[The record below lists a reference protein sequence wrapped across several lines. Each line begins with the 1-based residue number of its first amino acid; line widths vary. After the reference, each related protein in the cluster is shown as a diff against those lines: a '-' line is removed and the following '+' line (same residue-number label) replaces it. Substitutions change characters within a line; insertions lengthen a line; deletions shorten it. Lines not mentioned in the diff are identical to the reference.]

1 MGAMIVLSMMAN
13 VLLLVLEQKNKKPA
27 LAQLPW

>member
-13 VLLLVLEQKNKKPA
+13 VLLLVLEHKNKKPA
-27 LAQLPW
+27 QLPW